1 MKGVARAKLS
11 MAKSIGGELFFPS
24 RKDDRD

>member
-11 MAKSIGGELFFPS
+11 MAIFSDGELFFPS